1 MQGVPGGFDLL
12 WQWRTPLAWG
22 ALSTVAIAFFAYGLG
37 LLIGLGGA
45 VGKLSGGEVLKKSL
59 EWYTTLV
66 RSLPELLLIIVL
78 YYLVSDLINQLLAL
92 FSVPPI
98 RINGFVAAI
107 VVLGFVQGAY
117 HTEVLRG
124 AIQAIPV
131 GQLEA
136 AKAYGMT
143 PWLQFRRIT
152 LPAMLPNALPGLS
165 NLWLNATKDSSLVFV
180 VGFSELI
187 STAKQAAGSST
198 TKHYFLFFCFAAL
211 VYLVISLIS
220 LWGFGRIEQSVR
232 LGQHKAAR

>member
-1 MQGVPGGFDLL
+1 MWGV
-12 WQWRTPLAWG
+12 
-22 ALSTVAIAFFAYGLG
+22 LSTIGIAVLAYLLG
-37 LLIGLGGA
+37 LLLGLGGA
-45 VGKLSGGEVLKKSL
+45 MGKLSGGGILKRGL
-59 EWYTTLV
+59 EWYTTVV

-78 YYLVSDLINQLLAL
+78 YYLVSDMINQTLAL

-98 RINGFVAAI
+98 RINGFLAAV

-124 AIQAIPV
+124 AIQAIPI
-131 GQLEA
+131 GQIEA
-136 AKAYGMT
+136 AKAYGMS
-143 PWLQFRRIT
+143 PWLRFRRVV

-198 TKHYFLFFCFAAL
+198 TKHYFLFFTLAAL
-211 VYLVISLIS
+211 VYLLIS
-220 LWGFGRIEQSVR
+220 LVSLWGIGILERRVR
-232 LGQHKAAR
+232 VGQPAASH